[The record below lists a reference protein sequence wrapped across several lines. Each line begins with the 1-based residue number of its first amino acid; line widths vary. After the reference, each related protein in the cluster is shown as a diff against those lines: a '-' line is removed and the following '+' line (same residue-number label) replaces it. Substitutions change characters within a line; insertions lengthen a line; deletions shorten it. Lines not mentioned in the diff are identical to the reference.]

1 MKKKKFAP
9 PDPAMHPTKNLQA
22 LICVQGPGFEKVK
35 IGVDT
40 ATLRLRREFGTNKSL
55 AFGNL
60 TIGWVGWAQP
70 QSRS

>member
-1 MKKKKFAP
+1 
-9 PDPAMHPTKNLQA
+9 MHPTKNLQA

-60 TIGWVGWAQP
+60 TIG
-70 QSRS
+70 

>member
-1 MKKKKFAP
+1 
-9 PDPAMHPTKNLQA
+9 MHPTKIDKA
-22 LICVQGPGFEKVK
+22 LICVQGPGFEKMK